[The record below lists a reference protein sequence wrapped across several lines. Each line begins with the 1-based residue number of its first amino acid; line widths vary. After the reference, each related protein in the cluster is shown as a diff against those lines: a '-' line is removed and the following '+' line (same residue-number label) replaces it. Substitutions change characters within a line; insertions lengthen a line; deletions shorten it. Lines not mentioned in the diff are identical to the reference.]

1 MNKRELAASFAAIL
15 VWSSL
20 AACILAIFTALIEG
34 SR

>member
-1 MNKRELAASFAAIL
+1 MNKRELAASFAAFLTWLSI
-15 VWSSL
+15 